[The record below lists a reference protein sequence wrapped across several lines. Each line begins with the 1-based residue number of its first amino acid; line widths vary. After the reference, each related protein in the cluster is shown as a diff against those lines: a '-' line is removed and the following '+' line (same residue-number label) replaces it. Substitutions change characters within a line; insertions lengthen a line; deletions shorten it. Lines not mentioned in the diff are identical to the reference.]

1 MRLRKLR
8 TKILL
13 AFFSI
18 IAVFSLSI
26 SVIGFRLI
34 ENNILDRTRT
44 KVSYD
49 LNSAREIYKEE
60 MYNIGAAVRFTAE
73 RFFIKDAILNNS
85 VAALEQE
92 LEKIRKAEFLDLLSL
107 TDEKGEVIIR
117 SRNPSVYGDSQAQ
130 DKLVRHVLTERESIA
145 TTVIMTR
152 EELSK
157 EGEDLVEQSHIELIP
172 TPKAKS
178 SQEKEQTSGMLL
190 KAVSPVLGYDGEFI
204 GVLYGGNLLN
214 RDYKIIDKVNETVY
228 QGIRYKGKDIGTV
241 TIFQGDVRISTNVI
255 TTDGNRA
262 IGTRVSSEVY
272 DQVLIK
278 EEPWVG
284 RAFVVNDWYIT
295 AYEPIADSFGE
306 ILGMLY
312 VGVLEAEYRDIRR
325 NTLLI
330 LFFVTAVGSAL
341 AIIFGYVIGQQ
352 IYKPVQ
358 QLIEISKDISNGD
371 FSQKIDVVSDNELGL
386 LQNTFKKMISS
397 LKEREEYL
405 RAESE
410 FKLLRSE
417 KEASVGRLAA
427 GVAHE
432 INNPLTGVLTFT
444 HMLLRREDLEKDVR
458 KDLET
463 IAESSERVRKIVKGL
478 LDFSRQGSIEA
489 KPTDIN
495 KLISETISLVTNQV
509 LLKGISL
516 DFNPGEEIPTCVLDR
531 SQFQGVLM
539 NLFINSI
546 DATDRGG
553 HINLSTRFIDSTSID
568 SKKGIEIVLSDTGCG
583 ISPEDLEKIFDPFFT
598 TKDVGQ
604 GTGLGLSISKG
615 ILERHGGSIRVE
627 SEVGKGSIFTIL
639 LPLFEGNHDEYS
651 NSR

>member
-330 LFFVTAVGSAL
+330 LFFVYSLFSLKSVHV
-341 AIIFGYVIGQQ
+341 FGLPVMDILFLPSNYVIF
-352 IYKPVQ
+352 IFSLS
-358 QLIEISKDISNGD
+358 LI
-371 FSQKIDVVSDNELGL
+371 LGL
-386 LQNTFKKMISS
+386 MGSFIAIGRFFK
-397 LKEREEYL
+397 
-405 RAESE
+405 
-410 FKLLRSE
+410 F
-417 KEASVGRLAA
+417 
-427 GVAHE
+427 
-432 INNPLTGVLTFT
+432 
-444 HMLLRREDLEKDVR
+444 
-458 KDLET
+458 
-463 IAESSERVRKIVKGL
+463 
-478 LDFSRQGSIEA
+478 
-489 KPTDIN
+489 
-495 KLISETISLVTNQV
+495 
-509 LLKGISL
+509 
-516 DFNPGEEIPTCVLDR
+516 
-531 SQFQGVLM
+531 
-539 NLFINSI
+539 
-546 DATDRGG
+546 
-553 HINLSTRFIDSTSID
+553 
-568 SKKGIEIVLSDTGCG
+568 
-583 ISPEDLEKIFDPFFT
+583 
-598 TKDVGQ
+598 
-604 GTGLGLSISKG
+604 
-615 ILERHGGSIRVE
+615 
-627 SEVGKGSIFTIL
+627 
-639 LPLFEGNHDEYS
+639 
-651 NSR
+651 